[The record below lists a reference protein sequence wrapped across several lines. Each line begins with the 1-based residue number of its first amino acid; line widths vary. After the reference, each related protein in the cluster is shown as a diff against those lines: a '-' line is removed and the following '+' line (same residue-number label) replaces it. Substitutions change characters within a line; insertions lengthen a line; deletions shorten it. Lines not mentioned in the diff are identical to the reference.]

1 MSQEK
6 KAIIVIAV
14 CLAVIGVGAWWLRDK
29 EAPAVVTQ
37 QRLNALQVSI
47 EAWAAAHDG
56 KAPESLDELGLPE
69 EAISDHKGARFD
81 YITSDDGTV
90 KVISYG
96 ADGKP
101 GGHAFHADTEV
112 SFQLPQN

>member
-47 EAWAAAHDG
+47 EA
-56 KAPESLDELGLPE
+56 
-69 EAISDHKGARFD
+69 
-81 YITSDDGTV
+81 
-90 KVISYG
+90 
-96 ADGKP
+96 
-101 GGHAFHADTEV
+101 
-112 SFQLPQN
+112 